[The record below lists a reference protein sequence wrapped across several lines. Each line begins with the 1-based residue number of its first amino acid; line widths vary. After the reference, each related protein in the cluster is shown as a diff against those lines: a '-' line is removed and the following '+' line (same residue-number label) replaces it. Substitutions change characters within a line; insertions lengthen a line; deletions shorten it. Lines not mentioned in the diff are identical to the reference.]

1 MISLPQDLLIFG
13 ASCRAAAFSALR
25 CGLRPRCADYF
36 ADRDLAAVC
45 NAERVDPRHAGRQ
58 FIALARSLPPS
69 PWFYTGG
76 FENHP
81 GWVDQITRTH
91 RLWGVGADT
100 LRAVRDPV
108 RVANILH
115 ASGIPFPAVRRD
127 RHGLPRDGSWLKKPL
142 NSGGGRGIE
151 PLTTQNDRDAPSCY
165 FQERIRG
172 PSYSA
177 LFIGERAGARLVG
190 VTRQLIGIAGSPFA
204 YRGSIGPLSITKP
217 LASKLH
223 VLGNALTSAFGL
235 AGWFGVDYILRG
247 RNPWPVEINPR
258 YPASLE
264 IHELAARR
272 ALLTD
277 HRRACE
283 GGFGPQESQGRTGL
297 PRPRVVAKLI
307 LHATRTLVVPEIA
320 IREAVSNDL
329 FAIRSIADVPWP
341 GTSFEPGDPVMTLLA
356 SGENPAACRSRLITL
371 ERKWI
376 RQLDLGGGA
385 RTLGER

>member
-1 MISLPQDLLIFG
+1 LIALPQDLLIFG

-25 CGLRPRCADYF
+25 CGLSPRCADYY

-45 NAERVDPRHAGRQ
+45 IAQRIDPRHAGPQ
-58 FIALARSLPPS
+58 FIALANSLPPS

-81 GWVDQITRTH
+81 GWVDQIARRH
-91 RLWGVGADT
+91 RLWGVDAET

-108 RVANILH
+108 RVANILR
-115 ASGIPFPAVRRD
+115 AVGIPCPAVRRD

-142 NSGGGRGIE
+142 CSAAGRGIE

-177 LFIGERAGARLVG
+177 LFIGERFGGRLIG
-190 VTRQLIGIAGSPFA
+190 VTRQLIGMAGSPFA
-204 YRGSIGPLSITKP
+204 YRGNIGPLPITKT
-217 LASKLH
+217 LAAKLL

-247 RNPWPVEINPR
+247 GNPWPVEINPR

-264 IHELAARR
+264 IYELASRR
-272 ALLTD
+272 ALLVD

-283 GGFGPQESQGRTGL
+283 GVVAPQESQGQTDL

-307 LHATRTLVVPEIA
+307 LHAARTLVVPEIA
-320 IREAVSNDL
+320 TGEPVSTDL

-341 GTSFEPGDPVMTLLA
+341 GTCFDPGDPVMTLFA
-356 SGENPAACRSRLITL
+356 SGENPAACRSRLIAL

-376 RQLDLGGGA
+376 RQLETGGGA
-385 RTLGER
+385 RMLGEP